1 MTKDQAIEKCARA
14 MLKRRGLREENWLDQ
29 PTQNTLA
36 ADIVAALEALELWP
50 QNEAPRGRGCRLA
63 SRAERGRP
71 SAPWLAHCVCAERL
85 NSR

>member
-1 MTKDQAIEKCARA
+1 MQSAACCGFGGTRKMTKDQAIEKCARA

-50 QNEAPRGRGCRLA
+50 PK
-63 SRAERGRP
+63 
-71 SAPWLAHCVCAERL
+71 
-85 NSR
+85 